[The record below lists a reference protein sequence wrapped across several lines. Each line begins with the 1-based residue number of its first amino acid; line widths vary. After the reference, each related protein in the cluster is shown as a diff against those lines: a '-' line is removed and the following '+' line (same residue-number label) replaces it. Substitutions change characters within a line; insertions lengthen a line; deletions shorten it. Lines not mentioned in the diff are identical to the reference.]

1 MHLATSPDIRHRYS
15 VGMNRS
21 GFTLIE
27 LLIVV
32 AIIGLVA
39 TIAVPKL
46 INTKERALVASMKSD
61 LRKLVTAEE
70 SYLGDQ
76 FKYTADLGPDY
87 HYSASNRPST
97 ITLTGEGW
105 PAIWSRTL
113 SASRLQRHSIS
124 RNSDACSY
132 SVCDV
137 RPRRANGDTSSAGV
151 RNPRRPSLPAAR
163 SASGSG
169 PAVGGTWSK
178 NPPHSSKLMNSTV
191 RAHAGLCVT
200 AA

>member
-61 LRKLVTAEE
+61 LRNLVTAEE
-70 SYLGDQ
+70 SYLGDHA
-76 FKYTADLGPDY
+76 KYTTDLGPDY
-87 HYSASNRPST
+87 HYSAGNRPPT
-97 ITLTGEGW
+97 ITLTGDGW
-105 PAIWSRTL
+105 TASMTNPNTTEQCAVFVGSTPLAPATRE
-113 SASRLQRHSIS
+113 AAP
-124 RNSDACSY
+124 AC
-132 SVCDV
+132 
-137 RPRRANGDTSSAGV
+137 AKG
-151 RNPRRPSLPAAR
+151 
-163 SASGSG
+163 GS
-169 PAVGGTWSK
+169 TTT
-178 NPPHSSKLMNSTV
+178 PPP
-191 RAHAGLCVT
+191 
-200 AA
+200 